1 MRMETNLW
9 FEVLQWV
16 MPIMLGGGFG
26 WLFFYR
32 LKKKQL
38 VNQVENEQ
46 HKQYGEVLDDFR
58 DQLTKVHLQ
67 LADVMD
73 TNSSLMAERNRARAD
88 LESYRSN
95 CTCQNS

>member
-1 MRMETNLW
+1 MEQNMW
-9 FEVLQWV
+9 FEVAQWV

-32 LKKKQL
+32 LKKRQL

-67 LADVMD
+67 LAEVMN
-73 TNSSLMAERNRARAD
+73 TNSVLMTERNRARAD
-88 LESYRSN
+88 LATWKSN
-95 CTCQNS
+95 CTCQNK